1 MPEMAK
7 IEQPQPG
14 ALMPMTSTEIVSAMA
29 HYHRAEMARMAGW
42 RDRID
47 RTSNWAITVVAAML
61 SVSLSTPN
69 AHHGVLLFAMLLIFL
84 LLWIEAR
91 RYRFFDV
98 YRWRVRTFERYYFEL
113 IFAPV
118 AGETV
123 NWRQMLAESL
133 RDPQFRISYTD
144 AFSRRLRRNYIW
156 MFLILLLAWAL
167 KISPPALQGHGG
179 SDLMASLWDLT
190 ANAGLGP
197 LPGWLVILGVT
208 GFYLWLLR
216 ASLRP
221 ADHAGEGSLSKVH
234 V

>member
-61 SVSLSTPN
+61 SVSLGTPN

-98 YRWRVRTFERYYFEL
+98 YRSRVRTFERYYFAP
-113 IFAPV
+113 IFAPA

-156 MFLILLLAWAL
+156 MFLILLLAWVL
-167 KISPPALQGHGG
+167 KISTPALQGHGG
-179 SDLMASLWDLT
+179 SDLVASLWDLT
-190 ANAGLGP
+190 ANADLGP

-221 ADHAGEGSLSKVH
+221 ADDAREGSLSKVH

>member
-14 ALMPMTSTEIVSAMA
+14 ALMPMTSTEIVSTMA

-69 AHHGVLLFAMLLIFL
+69 ANHGVLLFAMLLIFL

-98 YRWRVRTFERYYFEL
+98 YRSRVRTFERYYFAP

-167 KISPPALQGHGG
+167 KISTPALQGHGG

-216 ASLRP
+216 ASLRQ
-221 ADHAGEGSLSKVH
+221 ADDAGEGSLSKVH